1 MDFGPRQR
9 NQARSENSHQKVGV
23 RMVQDT
29 IKVLIVDDHEMV
41 RLGLSAYL
49 QTEPDIS
56 VIGEAENGLA
66 ALEFC
71 RTAVPDVVLMD
82 LVMESMDGVEATKQ
96 ILASHPQVKIIV
108 LTSFI
113 DETQIVPALEAGAI
127 SYLLKTAKADEIVR
141 AIRCAVKNQSVI
153 EPTVAAKMLQSIRQ
167 QEPRLHESLTE
178 RELEVLKLIGHGKSN
193 QEIADALFI
202 GIKTVKTHVS
212 NILSKLQCEDR
223 TQAAIYAN
231 RHGLV

>member
-1 MDFGPRQR
+1 
-9 NQARSENSHQKVGV
+9 
-23 RMVQDT
+23 MVQDT

-49 QTEPDIS
+49 ETESDIS
-56 VIGEAENGLA
+56 VIGEAENGQA
-66 ALEFC
+66 AIEFC
-71 RTAVPDVVLMD
+71 RSATPDVILMD
-82 LVMESMDGVEATKQ
+82 LVMDPVDGVEATRQ
-96 ILASHPQVKIIV
+96 ILALKPQIKIIV

-113 DETQIVPALEAGAI
+113 DETQIMPALEAGAI
-127 SYLLKTAKADEIVR
+127 SYLLKTAKAEEIAR
-141 AIRCAVKNQSVI
+141 AIRCALEDQSVI
-153 EPTVAAKMLQSIRQ
+153 EPTVAAKMLRSMRR
-167 QEPRLHESLTE
+167 QEPKLHDSLTE
-178 RELEVLKLIGHGKSN
+178 RELEVLKLIGQGKSN

-231 RHGLV
+231 RHKIV

>member
-1 MDFGPRQR
+1 M
-9 NQARSENSHQKVGV
+9 AEN
-23 RMVQDT
+23 R

-49 QTEPDIS
+49 QTEPDIT

-71 RTAVPDVVLMD
+71 RATAPDVVLMD
-82 LVMESMDGVEATKQ
+82 LVMEPLDGIEATKR
-96 ILASHPQVKIIV
+96 ILAIRPEAKIIV

-113 DETQIVPALEAGAI
+113 DETKILPALEAGAT

-141 AIRCAVKNQSVI
+141 AIRGAVKNESVI
-153 EPTVAAKMLQSIRQ
+153 EPAVAAKMLKSMLR
-167 QEPRLHESLTE
+167 QEPRLHDSLTE
-178 RELEVLKLIGHGKSN
+178 RELEVLKLICQGKSN
-193 QEIADALFI
+193 QEIADELFI

>member
-1 MDFGPRQR
+1 
-9 NQARSENSHQKVGV
+9 
-23 RMVQDT
+23 MVQDT

-49 QTEPDIS
+49 ETESDIS
-56 VIGEAENGLA
+56 VIGEAENGQA
-66 ALEFC
+66 AIEFC
-71 RTAVPDVVLMD
+71 RSATPDVILMD
-82 LVMESMDGVEATKQ
+82 LVMDPVDGVEATRQ
-96 ILASHPQVKIIV
+96 ILALKPQIKIIV

-113 DETQIVPALEAGAI
+113 DETQIMPALEAGAI
-127 SYLLKTAKADEIVR
+127 SYLLKTAKAEEIAR
-141 AIRCAVKNQSVI
+141 SIRCALEDQSVI
-153 EPTVAAKMLQSIRQ
+153 EPTVAAKMLRSMRR
-167 QEPRLHESLTE
+167 QEPKLHDSLTE
-178 RELEVLKLIGHGKSN
+178 RELEVLKLIGQGKSN

-231 RHGLV
+231 RHKIV